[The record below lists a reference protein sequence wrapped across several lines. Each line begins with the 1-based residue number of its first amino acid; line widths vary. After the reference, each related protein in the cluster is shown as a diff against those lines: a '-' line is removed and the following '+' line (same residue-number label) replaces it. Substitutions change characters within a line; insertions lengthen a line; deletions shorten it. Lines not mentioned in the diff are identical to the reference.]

1 MNEID
6 NWLSGDRNYYFG
18 VALFAKHSK
27 NKTLIATFQRGK
39 AQFHQAKLAYE
50 LGKLRADV
58 RPSQPVSPKSLT
70 KNRSSIIGRAD
81 RKTEIPP
88 VISALKKEISTLYS
102 QIDMIH
108 AALYECGTSN
118 EEKMTAKRKR
128 LLDKRKPL
136 CERADML
143 YQIKEEYFR
152 TTGAIQKE
160 LLDNITE
167 LMTAGVEQQPA
178 IADSADKSKI
188 AGMSDLELLKRRQTL
203 RSSISKTQNMLQYQ
217 SIKKN
222 DQPTPLPAGP
232 KREQYQAKLA
242 SLKSE
247 YNSIIKE
254 IKRRT
259 K

>member
-6 NWLSGDRNYYFG
+6 QWLSGNRDYATG
-18 VALFAKHSK
+18 VNLFAQYSR
-27 NKTLIATFQRGK
+27 NRILIRTFQRGTAK
-39 AQFHQAKLAYE
+39 YHQKKLEYE
-50 LGKLRADV
+50 LGKLRAND

-70 KNRSSIIGRAD
+70 ENRPSIIGRAD

-88 VISALKKEISTLYS
+88 VISAIKKEISTLYS
-102 QIDMIH
+102 QIDMMH
-108 AALYECGTSN
+108 AELYECGTSN
-118 EEKMTAKRKR
+118 DEKTTAKRKR

-167 LMTAGVEQQPA
+167 LMTAGVEQQPT

-247 YNSIIKE
+247 YNSIVKE